1 MGLPLF
7 GTLPFRSDAVIDT
20 VLNYCFPALGMSL
33 ELKPTHASVKAYY
46 ETLHQFG
53 QLHIDHESA
62 VRGAFQTLLTKCGQ
76 RTEPKLT
83 LVPEYRIKRA
93 RGSSVILDGAL
104 VDLYKLPHGYWEAK
118 DERDDLAR
126 EVECKLDKG
135 YPTDNTIF
143 QAPERAILYQGG
155 TRIFDENIARPETLV
170 SVVNQFF
177 EYKAP
182 NIEEWLKAVDESRNA
197 CLSSRSRSKASS
209 RRSDGGIH
217 HFAMSSMITTRSP
230 ARPSISVFLKKLSSG
245 CSCSTCSP
253 SVSSGQFRSHY
264 ADPIYYQVGH
274 LPLFLRCPAPSST
287 GSDTRL
293 ICAVNCRASHSL
305 ATFPRLVILR
315 RRLLAPKDLCSPP
328 AASELPTTP

>member
-135 YPTDNTIF
+135 IPPTT
-143 QAPERAILYQGG
+143 
-155 TRIFDENIARPETLV
+155 
-170 SVVNQFF
+170 
-177 EYKAP
+177 
-182 NIEEWLKAVDESRNA
+182 
-197 CLSSRSRSKASS
+197 LSSR
-209 RRSDGGIH
+209 
-217 HFAMSSMITTRSP
+217 
-230 ARPSISVFLKKLSSG
+230 RP
-245 CSCSTCSP
+245 
-253 SVSSGQFRSHY
+253 RE
-264 ADPIYYQVGH
+264 
-274 LPLFLRCPAPSST
+274 PSSI
-287 GSDTRL
+287 RV
-293 ICAVNCRASHSL
+293 ARAFL
-305 ATFPRLVILR
+305 MKTLPGR
-315 RRLLAPKDLCSPP
+315 RRLSRSSISSSNTRHQRLRNG
-328 AASELPTTP
+328 